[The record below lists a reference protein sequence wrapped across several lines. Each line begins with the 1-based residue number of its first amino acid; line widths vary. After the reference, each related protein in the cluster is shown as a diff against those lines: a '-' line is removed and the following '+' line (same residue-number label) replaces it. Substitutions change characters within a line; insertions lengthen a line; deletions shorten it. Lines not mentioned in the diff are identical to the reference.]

1 MKSRNLII
9 VLIVLLVVLNGAYFL
24 AYPGKIKNSDK
35 NGEPKVFG
43 EITLKSGEE
52 GEVAGLVIKMLR
64 IKDDSR
70 CPINARCVWAGKVSA
85 DVELKSREIT
95 GVTTLDSGN
104 SPHLFE
110 NYLIKLI
117 DVKPGKVAG
126 QEITQAEYSATFY
139 VDSAEGGGI
148 KKIEDD
154 VISESAGIKG
164 FVVIGPICPVQRAGD
179 DSCNDKP
186 VKTNIVIKDKKKDV
200 IKSFETLEDGSF
212 LVDLSPG
219 NYVIYA
225 DSGNNTLGG
234 SKPEYVT
241 VEDGKF
247 SEVTIRIDT
256 GIR

>member
-9 VLIVLLVVLNGAYFL
+9 ILIVLLVALGATYFL
-24 AYPGKIKNSDK
+24 TYPGKIKNSEK
-35 NGEPKVFG
+35 NDEPKIFG
-43 EITLKSGEE
+43 EITLKNGEE

-85 DVELKSREIT
+85 DVELKSGEIT
-95 GVTTLDSGN
+95 GVVTIDIGN
-104 SPHLFE
+104 SPYLFE
-110 NYLIKLI
+110 NYLIKLV
-117 DVKPGKVAG
+117 DVKPGKIAG
-126 QEITQAEYSATFY
+126 QEITQAEYSAIFSI
-139 VDSAEGGGI
+139 DSAEGGGI

-154 VISESAGIKG
+154 AISGNAGIKG
-164 FVVIGPICPVQRAGD
+164 FVMMGPVCPVQRAGD

-186 VKTNIVIKDKKKDV
+186 VKTNIVIKDKKEDV
-200 IKSFETLEDGSF
+200 VKSFETVEDGSF
-212 LVDLSPG
+212 SVSLSPG

-225 DSGNNTLGG
+225 DSGNNALGG

-241 VEDGKF
+241 VEEGKF
-247 SEVTIRIDT
+247 AEVTIRIDT